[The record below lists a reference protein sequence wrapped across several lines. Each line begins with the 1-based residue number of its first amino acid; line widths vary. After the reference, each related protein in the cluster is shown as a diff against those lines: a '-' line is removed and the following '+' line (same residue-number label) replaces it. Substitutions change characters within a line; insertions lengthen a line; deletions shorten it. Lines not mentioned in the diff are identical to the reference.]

1 MVGGAA
7 ATFREETR
15 DGDADA
21 SLVDFAD
28 ALENDV
34 LDDILKAMVS
44 TSERKSKSAWREL
57 REEAMARAR
66 HRLRRTRID
75 AVMVMRATGVLN

>member
-1 MVGGAA
+1 MVA
-7 ATFREETR
+7 
-15 DGDADA
+15 
-21 SLVDFAD
+21 
-28 ALENDV
+28 
-34 LDDILKAMVS
+34 